1 MQYIGLTGSLSSG
14 KLGGLVGSRGRS
26 GSQLRARIVP
36 RQALT
41 ASSSEARAITGGLP
55 ALWRLLTPAE
65 HQSWAELAKDV
76 PVRDALGQSV
86 TLSGYA
92 LYIACARRLITIGIL
107 SPLGA
112 APPRP
117 SIPPIY
123 GFEAT
128 PVYNAP
134 GTSSALE
141 DIQLT
146 TANPL
151 PLDFTPVLR
160 ASAALSPT
168 RFNVR
173 ASNLRVIQAD
183 VIWPSE
189 PYGVLALWQAV
200 YGTYPPSGTITFEL
214 SLVDPIS
221 GLVGAAVRA
230 VTSYSYTPTPTPTP
244 GTVTVEVEGVTIAEI
259 PDTYIQVEG
268 ITVAN

>member
-41 ASSSEARAITGGLP
+41 VSSSVGRHITGGLP

-65 HQSWAELAKDV
+65 HETWAELAQAV

-92 LYIACARRLITIGIL
+92 LYIACARRLITIGIIE
-107 SPLGA
+107 PLRA
-112 APPRP
+112 APPLP

-128 PVYNAP
+128 PIYSAP

-151 PLDFTPVLR
+151 PPGFSPVLR
-160 ASAALSPT
+160 ASAALSST
-168 RFNVR
+168 RFNIR
-173 ASNLRVIQAD
+173 ASNLRVIQAG

-200 YGTYPPSGTITFEL
+200 YGTYPPAGTITFEL

-230 VTSYSYTPTPTPTP
+230 AASYSYTPTPPPIP
-244 GTVTVEVEGVTIAEI
+244 GTVTVKVEGVTIAEI
-259 PDTYIQVEG
+259 PDTYIQVEEV
-268 ITVAN
+268 TVAN

>member
-14 KLGGLVGSRGRS
+14 KLGGLVGSRGR
-26 GSQLRARIVP
+26 GGNQLRARIVP
-36 RQALT
+36 RQAVT
-41 ASSSEARAITGGLP
+41 VSSSEARAITGGLP

-65 HQSWAELAKDV
+65 HQSWAVLAEDL
-76 PVRDALGQSV
+76 PMRDALGQSV

-92 LYIACARRLITIGIL
+92 LYIACARRLITIGIIE
-107 SPLGA
+107 PLRA

-117 SIPPIY
+117 SFPPIY

-128 PVYNAP
+128 PIYNAP
-134 GTSSALE
+134 GSASALQ

-151 PLDFTPVLR
+151 PTDFTPVLR

-168 RFNVR
+168 RFNIR
-173 ASNLRVIQAD
+173 PSNLRVIQAGAM
-183 VIWPSE
+183 WPSE

-200 YGTYPPSGTITFEL
+200 YGTYPPAGTITFEL

-230 VTSYSYTPTPTPTP
+230 AANYSYAPTPPPIP
-244 GTVTVEVEGVTIAEI
+244 GTVTVEVEGETIAVI
-259 PDTYIQVEG
+259 PGTWVQVEG
-268 ITVAN
+268 VTAAN

>member
-14 KLGGLVGSRGRS
+14 KLGGLVGSRGR
-26 GSQLRARIVP
+26 GGNQLRARIVP
-36 RQALT
+36 RQSLT
-41 ASSSEARAITGGLP
+41 VSSSEARHITGGLP

-65 HQSWAELAKDV
+65 HETWATLAEAL

-86 TLSGYA
+86 TLSGYS
-92 LYIACARRLITIGIL
+92 LYIACARRLITIGIIE
-107 SPLGA
+107 PLRA
-112 APPRP
+112 APALP

-128 PVYNAP
+128 PIYNAP
-134 GTSSALE
+134 GASSALE

-151 PLDFTPVLR
+151 PTNFTPVLR

-168 RFNVR
+168 RFNIR
-173 ASNLRVIQAD
+173 ASNLRVIQAG
-183 VIWPSE
+183 VMWPSE
-189 PYGVLALWQAV
+189 PYGVLALWHAV
-200 YGTYPPSGTITFEL
+200 YGTYPPAGTITFEL

-230 VTSYSYTPTPTPTP
+230 ATSYSYTPTPAPTP

-259 PDTYIQVEG
+259 PDTYFQVEG
-268 ITVAN
+268 ITAAS

>member
-1 MQYIGLTGSLSSG
+1 MRYISLMSSSSSG
-14 KLGGLVGSRGRS
+14 KLGGLVASGGRGVN
-26 GSQLRARIVP
+26 QLRARIIP
-36 RQALT
+36 RQSLT
-41 ASSSEARAITGGLP
+41 DSASEARAITGGLP

-65 HQSWAELAKDV
+65 HQSWAELAEGV

-92 LYIACARRLITIGIL
+92 LYIACARRLITIGIIE
-107 SPLGA
+107 PLRA

-117 SIPPIY
+117 AIPPIY

-128 PVYNAP
+128 PIFSSP
-134 GTSSALE
+134 GASSALE

-168 RFNVR
+168 RFNIR
-173 ASNLRVIQAD
+173 ASNLRVIQAG
-183 VIWPSE
+183 VMWPSE

-200 YGTYPPSGTITFEL
+200 YGTYPPAGTITFEL

-230 VTSYSYTPTPTPTP
+230 VTSYSYTPTPAPTP

-259 PDTYIQVEG
+259 PETYIQVEG

>member
-1 MQYIGLTGSLSSG
+1 MRYISLISSSSSG
-14 KLGGLVGSRGRS
+14 KLGGLVASGGRGVN
-26 GSQLRARIVP
+26 QLRARIIP
-36 RQALT
+36 RQSLT
-41 ASSSEARAITGGLP
+41 DSASQARAITGGLP
-55 ALWRLLTPAE
+55 ALWRNLTSAE
-65 HQSWAELAKDV
+65 QLSWSKLATEIPTKDK
-76 PVRDALGQSV
+76 LGQAA

-92 LYIACARRLITIGIL
+92 LYIACNRRLITVGITEAL
-107 SPLGA
+107 TLAPGA
-112 APPRP
+112 P

-128 PVYNAP
+128 PIYNAP

-173 ASNLRVIQAD
+173 ASNLRVIQAG
-183 VIWPSE
+183 VMWPSE

-200 YGTYPPSGTITFEL
+200 YGTCPPAGTITFEL
-214 SLVDPIS
+214 SLVDPAS

-230 VTSYSYTPTPTPTP
+230 VTSYSYTPAPTPTP
-244 GTVTVEVEGVTIAEI
+244 GTVTVQVEGVTIAEI
-259 PDTYIQVEG
+259 PDTYIQVESVN
-268 ITVAN
+268 VAE

>member
-14 KLGGLVGSRGRS
+14 KLGGLVGRRGRS

-41 ASSSEARAITGGLP
+41 ASSSEARAITAGLP
-55 ALWRLLTPAE
+55 GLWRRLTTAE
-65 HQSWAELAKDV
+65 QTTWADLASAL
-76 PVRDALGQSV
+76 PTRDALGQSV

-92 LYIACARRLITIGIL
+92 LYIACARRLITIGIIE
-107 SPLGA
+107 PLRA

-128 PVYNAP
+128 PIYNAP
-134 GTSSALE
+134 GASSALE

-168 RFNVR
+168 RFNIR
-173 ASNLRVIQAD
+173 ASNLRVIQAG
-183 VIWPSE
+183 VMWPSE

-200 YGTYPPSGTITFEL
+200 YGTYPSGGTITFEL

-230 VTSYSYTPTPTPTP
+230 VTSYSYTPTPAPTP

>member
-41 ASSSEARAITGGLP
+41 ASSSEARHITGGLP
-55 ALWRLLTPAE
+55 ALWRTLTEAERTSWTQLAQGLPA
-65 HQSWAELAKDV
+65 KN
-76 PVRDALGQSV
+76 ALGQPI

-128 PVYNAP
+128 PIYNAP
-134 GTSSALE
+134 GASSALE

-168 RFNVR
+168 RFNIR
-173 ASNLRVIQAD
+173 ASNLRVIQAG
-183 VIWPSE
+183 VMWPSE

-200 YGTYPPSGTITFEL
+200 YGTCPPSGTITFEL

-230 VTSYSYTPTPTPTP
+230 VTSYSYTPTPAPTP

-259 PDTYIQVEG
+259 PDTYIQIEG